1 MTLNMM
7 RRKRWQIVSD
17 DHVWMYPADVSLSTV
32 ELDSS
37 IYKDTP
43 YETCVFYANGD
54 SEVLKRYK
62 TQEDAVLGHIEYE
75 RKFNLKRINKS
86 EFKI

>member
-1 MTLNMM
+1 M
-7 RRKRWQIVSD
+7 RQKRWQLVSD
-17 DHVWMYPADVSLSTV
+17 DHVWFYPPDISLSTV
-32 ELDSS
+32 ELVSFA
-37 IYKDTP
+37 YQDTP

-75 RKFNLKRINKS
+75 RKFNLKRISKS
-86 EFKI
+86 EFKV